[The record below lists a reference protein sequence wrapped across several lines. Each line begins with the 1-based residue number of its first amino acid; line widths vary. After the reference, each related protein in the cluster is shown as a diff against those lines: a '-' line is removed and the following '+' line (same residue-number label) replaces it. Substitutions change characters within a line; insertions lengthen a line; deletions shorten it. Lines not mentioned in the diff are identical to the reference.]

1 MIQPGPL
8 EVKRERPGNISPSHP
23 RNVVSSYGPHWTPVH
38 GTAHDRT
45 GQVSQL
51 VWGQVLQL
59 VRGQVAIPAHVLVVA
74 PPAIASNVSSSKFR
88 KVTFLIPNFLFFF
101 TLVLLGVL
109 AERACDLPHARLPI

>member
-8 EVKRERPGNISPSHP
+8 EVKREQPGNISPSHP
-23 RNVVSSYGPHWTPVH
+23 RTDGSYGPHWTPVQ
-38 GTAHDRT
+38 GAAHDRT

-59 VRGQVAIPAHVLVVA
+59 VSGQVAIPAHVLVVA

-109 AERACDLPHARLPI
+109 DERACNLSHARLPI